1 MVSDAKT
8 MHAFDRN
15 PFSLTQ
21 WGYVCFYLTRKPHFF
36 DDVTP
41 KKYLICFLA
50 VIFSHVSVPFSHC
63 RSVFS
68 RVMVQSAPIHW
79 QASTLRKQL
88 NIIAPQRYTGQNH
101 TGSFS
106 TKKVAF
112 CNVYHCRT
120 PLYVN
125 KQLTHGHS
133 LITIYFTYDFPAHTF
148 KVDKGLLTPHHSLIV
163 SLVQCGHPAGIN
175 LSALPDKH
183 DFSCSTL
190 QGPPVIFCKKYCHL
204 LKRILKV

>member
-1 MVSDAKT
+1 MMSPLKSILFV
-8 MHAFDRN
+8 
-15 PFSLTQ
+15 
-21 WGYVCFYLTRKPHFF
+21 
-36 DDVTP
+36 
-41 KKYLICFLA
+41 FLA
-50 VIFSHVSVPFSHC
+50 VIFWHGSVPFSHC

-79 QASTLRKQL
+79 QASTLMKQL
-88 NIIAPQRYTGQNH
+88 NIIAPQRQTGQNH

-133 LITIYFTYDFPAHTF
+133 LITILLMIFQLILS
-148 KVDKGLLTPHHSLIV
+148 KSIKGYLPRTTVSSFF
-163 SLVQCGHPAGIN
+163 SLVWT
-175 LSALPDKH
+175 
-183 DFSCSTL
+183 SCWNKSLRT
-190 QGPPVIFCKKYCHL
+190 P
-204 LKRILKV
+204 

>member
-50 VIFSHVSVPFSHC
+50 VIFSHGSVPF
-63 RSVFS
+63 SVFS

-133 LITIYFTYDFPAHTF
+133 LITILLMIFQLILSKSIKGYLPRTTVSQFLQSS
-148 KVDKGLLTPHHSLIV
+148 VDILLE
-163 SLVQCGHPAGIN
+163 
-175 LSALPDKH
+175 
-183 DFSCSTL
+183 
-190 QGPPVIFCKKYCHL
+190 
-204 LKRILKV
+204 